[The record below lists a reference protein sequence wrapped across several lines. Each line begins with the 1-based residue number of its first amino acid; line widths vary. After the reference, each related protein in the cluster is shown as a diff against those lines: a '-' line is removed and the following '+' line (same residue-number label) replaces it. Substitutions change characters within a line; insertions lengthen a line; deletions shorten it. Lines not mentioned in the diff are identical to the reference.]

1 MASAGLLVLLT
12 ACSATPPAADPLE
25 VPSLESIVVDGIR
38 PIGDSTSLP
47 LPIDP
52 YQWSDSDTR
61 TMGRALDRAA
71 GRCLSGFGLA
81 MPVTPAMPDVGP
93 ASVTAR
99 RYGLTSGSEAAT
111 SGYRLKAAMDA
122 GPRPAPS
129 PPDPEVAAVLRG
141 TTGRVGGRVVPAG
154 GCAGQAAAELGAG
167 ARPGAADLVQDIN
180 TRSWE
185 LSRTH
190 PVVTAA
196 FRAWSACMKKAGAD
210 YPDPMAAMNDR
221 RFTGVPSPREIAVAR
236 ADVACKT
243 ATNTTGIWYAAEV
256 AVQRKMIE
264 RNQSALDVAKRVKND
279 QLALARK
286 TLAAP

>member
-1 MASAGLLVLLT
+1 MPRSTGTADRTGPRRHLASAGLLVLLT
-12 ACSATPPAADPLE
+12 ACAATPPAADPLA
-25 VPSLESIVVDGIR
+25 VPSLEAIVVDGIR
-38 PIGDSTSLP
+38 QIGDSTNLT

-61 TMGRALDRAA
+61 AMGRALDRAA
-71 GRCLSGFGLA
+71 GRCLAGFGLA
-81 MPVTPAMPDVGP
+81 MPVTPAMPDVRP

-99 RYGLTSGSEAAT
+99 RYGLTSAAEAAA

-122 GPRPAPS
+122 GPQPTPPPAD
-129 PPDPEVAAVLRG
+129 PDVAAALHG
-141 TTGRVGGRVVPAG
+141 STGRVRGRVVPAG

-167 ARPGAADLVQDIN
+167 AKPGPADLVQDIN

-210 YPDPMAAMNDR
+210 
-221 RFTGVPSPREIAVAR
+221 
-236 ADVACKT
+236 
-243 ATNTTGIWYAAEV
+243 
-256 AVQRKMIE
+256 
-264 RNQSALDVAKRVKND
+264 
-279 QLALARK
+279 
-286 TLAAP
+286 